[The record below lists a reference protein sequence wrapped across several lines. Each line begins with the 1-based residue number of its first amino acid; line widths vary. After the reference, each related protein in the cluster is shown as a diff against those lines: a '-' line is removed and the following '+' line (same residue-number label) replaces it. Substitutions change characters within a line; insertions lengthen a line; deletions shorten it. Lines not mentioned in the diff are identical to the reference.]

1 MRLIQLILKYYRYT
15 KRFIAETLKKFPLF
29 LLPFQNKNIHLQ
41 RSPFCV
47 GDDGSPNIFAA
58 GIFYA
63 LSFAY
68 INLWFRPPCGA
79 LMRPLPA
86 QGGDQRESGTFFVS
100 FPVINQHI
108 VSF

>member
-1 MRLIQLILKYYRYT
+1 MVEFL
-15 KRFIAETLKKFPLF
+15 PPF
-29 LLPFQNKNIHLQ
+29 LLLFQNKSSYLY

-58 GIFYA
+58 GIFYVH
-63 LSFAY
+63 SIVY
-68 INLWFRPPCGA
+68 IPIGFRPPCGA

-100 FPVINQHI
+100 FPVILTNILFH
-108 VSF
+108 FN